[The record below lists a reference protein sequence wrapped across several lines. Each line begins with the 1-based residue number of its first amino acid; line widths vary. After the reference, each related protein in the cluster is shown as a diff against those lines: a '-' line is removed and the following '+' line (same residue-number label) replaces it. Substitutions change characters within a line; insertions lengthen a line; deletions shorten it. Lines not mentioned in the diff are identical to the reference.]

1 MGIIAWII
9 LGALAGWLASLIMD
23 TSHQQGAVANIIIGI
38 LGAIIGGFIVSAVG
52 GQGITEFGAY
62 SLIVATFG
70 AVVLLAVY
78 RAFATH

>member
-1 MGIIAWII
+1 MEIIAWIV

-23 TSHQQGAVANIIIGI
+23 TSHQQGAIVNIVVGV

-52 GQGITEFGAY
+52 GEGLTGFTIY
-62 SLIVATFG
+62 SLLVATFG
-70 AVVLLAVY
+70 AVVLLAIY